1 MHEYIC
7 LLTLVCIRIHI
18 YIYIF
23 VHISMSFSALNYT
36 SFGGISSHRQSAR
49 GSGPVTCGCLAAN
62 PPSYCPPC
70 WRTSWWLGLF
80 QVGQVASGYWIGR
93 YERGDTLSN
102 KNAEHPLDNQDFSDS
117 HQQSWESSLYKG
129 VRVDLWPGT
138 KPKIFIRCR
147 LKGSA
152 RKTKT
157 VASGSRS
164 TGARRSRWVVP
175 P

>member
-1 MHEYIC
+1 MNTYVYWHSCVYVY
-7 LLTLVCIRIHI
+7 T

-152 RKTKT
+152 RKKT